1 MFVGSRRARVRRRAW
16 VGLSLALAVVA
27 ASGYPARLTAAAGPD
42 PADAVPTAPAPK
54 APPGEKKESERK
66 TGFSLP
72 GTRSSGP
79 IHIDAKQLEFDSRT
93 DVATFRGDVVTTQ
106 DDVVM
111 HSAVLRVVFVPSEGI
126 GDLEQLQTVVAEGD
140 VRITQGNRVARGE
153 RAEFD
158 DAARTLVLSG
168 KAVLVEGSNEI
179 RGERVIVYLDEERSV
194 VEGTNSRVKAV
205 LVPHGDGDG
214 DGAKTD
220 GTPGKQGKQ
229 GKQGKDGGKDGT
241 RRQKHAVMPLRDT
254 GATIAAGDADPAL
267 GDPDNVWDETDDAG
281 ESPQ

>member
-1 MFVGSRRARVRRRAW
+1 
-16 VGLSLALAVVA
+16 
-27 ASGYPARLTAAAGPD
+27 
-42 PADAVPTAPAPK
+42 
-54 APPGEKKESERK
+54 
-66 TGFSLP
+66 
-72 GTRSSGP
+72 
-79 IHIDAKQLEFDSRT
+79 
-93 DVATFRGDVVTTQ
+93 VATFRGDVVTTQ

-126 GDLEQLQTVVAEGD
+126 GNLEQLQTVVAEGD

-220 GTPGKQGKQ
+220 GTPGTPGKPGKQ
-229 GKQGKDGGKDGT
+229 GKDGT
-241 RRQKHAVMPLRDT
+241 RRQKHAVMPLRDA
-254 GATIAAGDADPAL
+254 GAAIAAGDPDPAL
-267 GDPDNVWDETDDAG
+267 GDADSVWDETDDAG
-281 ESPQ
+281 ESPE

>member
-1 MFVGSRRARVRRRAW
+1 MFVRTRRARMRRRAW
-16 VGLSLALAVVA
+16 VGLSLALAAVA
-27 ASGYPARLTAAAGPD
+27 ASGHPPRLVAAAGPD
-42 PADAVPTAPAPK
+42 PADAVPTAPAPTSRS
-54 APPGEKKESERK
+54 GEKKDGERK

-79 IHIDAKQLEFDSRT
+79 IHIDAKLLEFDART

-126 GDLEQLQTVVAEGD
+126 GNLEQLQTVVAEGD

-179 RGERVIVYLDEERSV
+179 RGERVIVYLDEERSI

-220 GTPGKQGKQ
+220 GSKQ
-229 GKQGKDGGKDGT
+229 GKQGKDGGKDGA
-241 RRQKHAVMPLRDT
+241 RRQKHAVMPLRDA
-254 GATIAAGDADPAL
+254 GAAIAAGDTDPAL
-267 GDPDNVWDETDDAG
+267 GDADVWDETDDAG
-281 ESPQ
+281 DSPE